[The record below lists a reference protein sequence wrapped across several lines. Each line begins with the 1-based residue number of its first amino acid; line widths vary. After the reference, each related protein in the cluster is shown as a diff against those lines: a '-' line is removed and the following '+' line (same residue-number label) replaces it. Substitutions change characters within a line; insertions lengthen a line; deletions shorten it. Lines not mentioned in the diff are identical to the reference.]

1 MFMVLSTCNK
11 VRRINMQVNSID
23 NTSFGHV
30 VNKKSPFYGPVKN
43 TFKRQASI
51 AEADHLQAIA
61 RAHYMKFLKT
71 EVALDEIG
79 EIDSPKKVWQ
89 LIKTFAKMGY
99 HKLKSADYDA
109 ESFCER
115 HRYDKELLNRNRSKY
130 KNEKV

>member
-1 MFMVLSTCNK
+1 MVLSTCNK

-30 VNKKSPFYGPVKN
+30 VNEKAPFYGPVKN
-43 TFKRQASI
+43 TFKRQI
-51 AEADHLQAIA
+51 ATAKADYFEAMA
-61 RAHYMKFLKT
+61 RTHYMKFLKT

-99 HKLKSADYDA
+99 HKLKSVDYDA
-109 ESFCER
+109 ESFHER
-115 HRYDKELLNRNRSKY
+115 HRYDEELLNRNRSKY